1 MKCSREQVMG
11 TDRDSFK
18 YRAFIMMLANAGFA
32 HKDNRPKEWEDLHTV
47 QEFDFE
53 IKLQGVEIDYIKFVE
68 RYSNVFEMCGKDYER
83 KIEERAREILK
94 ERFSRTMDAI
104 DEVLNTTCT
113 EQIQFIK
120 ENCKEE
126 N

>member
-1 MKCSREQVMG
+1 MKYSREQVMG

-18 YRAFIMMLANAGFA
+18 YRAFIMMLTNAGFG
-32 HKDNRPKEWEDLHTV
+32 HKDTRPKEWEDLHTL

-53 IKLQGVEIDYIKFVE
+53 IKLQGVEIDYIKFIE
-68 RYSNVFEMCGKDYER
+68 RYSNAFEMCEKDFER
-83 KIEERAREILK
+83 KIEERARELLK

-104 DEVLNTTCT
+104 DEVLNETCT
-113 EQIQFIK
+113 EQIQYIK

>member
-1 MKCSREQVMG
+1 MKYSREQVMG

-18 YRAFIMMLANAGFA
+18 YRAFLTIISQNGCLME
-32 HKDNRPKEWEDLHTV
+32 HCPKEWEDLHTL

-53 IKLQGVEIDYIKFVE
+53 IKLQGVEIDYIKFIE
-68 RYSNVFEMCGKDYER
+68 RYANVFEMCGKDYER
-83 KIEERAREILK
+83 RIEERAREILK

-113 EQIQFIK
+113 EQIQYIK

>member
-1 MKCSREQVMG
+1 MKYSREQVMG

-18 YRAFIMMLANAGFA
+18 YRAFITMLSQNGSLG
-32 HKDNRPKEWEDLHTV
+32 KNCPKEWEDLHTV

-53 IKLQGVEIDYIKFVE
+53 IKLQGVEIDYIKFIE

-83 KIEERAREILK
+83 RIEERAREILK

-104 DEVLNTTCT
+104 DEVFNTTCT
-113 EQIQFIK
+113 EQIQYIK
-120 ENCKEE
+120 VNCKEE

>member
-1 MKCSREQVMG
+1 MKYSREQVMG

-18 YRAFIMMLANAGFA
+18 YQAFITMISQNGSLGKNC
-32 HKDNRPKEWEDLHTV
+32 PKEWEDLHTL

-53 IKLQGVEIDYIKFVE
+53 IKLHGVEIDY
-68 RYSNVFEMCGKDYER
+68 DR
-83 KIEERAREILK
+83 KIEERARELLK

-104 DEVLNTTCT
+104 DEVLNETCT
-113 EQIQFIK
+113 GQIQYIK